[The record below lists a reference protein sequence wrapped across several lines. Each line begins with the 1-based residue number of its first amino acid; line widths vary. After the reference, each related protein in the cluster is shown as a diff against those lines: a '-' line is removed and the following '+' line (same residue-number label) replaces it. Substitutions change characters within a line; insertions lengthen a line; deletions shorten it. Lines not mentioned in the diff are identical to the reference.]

1 MESDDGLFP
10 LLYCLNSQLRTGFN
24 SEVSLAHLAV
34 VRCGHILFYR
44 SLPHSPYKELA
55 GKGLIRMSA
64 MFAVL
69 LSVGRCAPSTFRVYL
84 RSKVNELRDDIE
96 VLPVVQCAFKLSP
109 ECFVFENVPTG
120 GNAWFPTSIK
130 ALQSDRHRIK
140 LTVLYETLCKDC
152 AQFFQQVIYPKIWA
166 LGKDFIDLELIPYGN
181 AIRSNDD
188 GTQVITCQHGS
199 FECTMNKLHSCLLY
213 ELKGATV
220 AMPAIMCL
228 FQNEHITSNIT
239 ELFNLCAEKES
250 FSKKA
255 RDTVFNCFTGYRG
268 ITLEEWMALRTES
281 MRPEKHLFVP
291 WIAINDLSYLWYQQY
306 QPILLETLCHM
317 QTNRIKPNSC
327 QTIA

>member
-1 MESDDGLFP
+1 MNEMHEEDIGFIENFIVVNIALKI
-10 LLYCLNSQLRTGFN
+10 CEMQLQISAFI
-24 SEVSLAHLAV
+24 V
-34 VRCGHILFYR
+34 IL
-44 SLPHSPYKELA
+44 
-55 GKGLIRMSA
+55 
-64 MFAVL
+64 
-69 LSVGRCAPSTFRVYL
+69 VYL
-84 RSKVNELRDDIE
+84 FDSN
-96 VLPVVQCAFKLSP
+96 CAWP
-109 ECFVFENVPTG
+109 ERLCHSNTLYLQS

-228 FQNEHITSNIT
+228 FQNEHLTSNIT

-255 RDTVFNCFTGYRG
+255 RDKVFNCFTGYRG

-327 QTIA
+327 QTIV

>member
-1 MESDDGLFP
+1 LKVGSLGIWTTA
-10 LLYCLNSQLRTGFN
+10 LN
-24 SEVSLAHLAV
+24 
-34 VRCGHILFYR
+34 
-44 SLPHSPYKELA
+44 
-55 GKGLIRMSA
+55 
-64 MFAVL
+64 
-69 LSVGRCAPSTFRVYL
+69 
-84 RSKVNELRDDIE
+84 
-96 VLPVVQCAFKLSP
+96 
-109 ECFVFENVPTG
+109 

-228 FQNEHITSNIT
+228 FQNEHLTSNIT

-255 RDTVFNCFTGYRG
+255 RDKVFNCFIGYRG
-268 ITLEEWMALRTES
+268 ITLEEWMALRTENRVVPIHTTS
-281 MRPEKHLFVP
+281 TSVLNISLFLSTDTDL
-291 WIAINDLSYLWYQQY
+291 INLIRFLWFLFSHTISTPYTGIKLDLSSRG
-306 QPILLETLCHM
+306 LLGSS
-317 QTNRIKPNSC
+317 K
-327 QTIA
+327 

>member
-1 MESDDGLFP
+1 MILKSFLWCNVP
-10 LLYCLNSQLRTGFN
+10 SNCLQN
-24 SEVSLAHLAV
+24 VS
-34 VRCGHILFYR
+34 Y
-44 SLPHSPYKELA
+44 S
-55 GKGLIRMSA
+55 RMSPLEVGSLGIWTTA
-64 MFAVL
+64 LNEFIKKLLAQFRNCVTSTIKL
-69 LSVGRCAPSTFRVYL
+69 SHSASALGLSVSAFIVILVHLFDSNCAWPERLSHSNTLYL
-84 RSKVNELRDDIE
+84 QS
-96 VLPVVQCAFKLSP
+96 
-109 ECFVFENVPTG
+109 

-228 FQNEHITSNIT
+228 FQNEHLTSNIT

>member
-1 MESDDGLFP
+1 MQLKISVFTVILVHLFDSNCAWP
-10 LLYCLNSQLRTGFN
+10 ERLCYSNTLNPQS
-24 SEVSLAHLAV
+24 
-34 VRCGHILFYR
+34 
-44 SLPHSPYKELA
+44 
-55 GKGLIRMSA
+55 
-64 MFAVL
+64 
-69 LSVGRCAPSTFRVYL
+69 
-84 RSKVNELRDDIE
+84 
-96 VLPVVQCAFKLSP
+96 
-109 ECFVFENVPTG
+109 

-130 ALQSDRHRIK
+130 ALQFDRHRIK

-152 AQFFQQVIYPKIWA
+152 SQFFQQVIYPKIWA
-166 LGKDFIDLELIPYGN
+166 LGRDFIDLELIPYGN

-220 AMPAIMCL
+220 AMPTIMCL
-228 FQNEHITSNIT
+228 FQNERLTSNIT
-239 ELFNLCAEKES
+239 ELFNFCAEKEG

-255 RDTVFNCFTGYRG
+255 RDKVFNCFTGYRG

-291 WIAINDLSYLWYQQY
+291 WIAINDLSYHWYQQY
-306 QPILLETLCHM
+306 QPILLETLCNM

-327 QTIA
+327 QTIVLEDN

>member
-1 MESDDGLFP
+1 MSP
-10 LLYCLNSQLRTGFN
+10 LEVGSLGIWPTALNEFIKKL
-24 SEVSLAHLAV
+24 LAQFRNCVTSSIKLS
-34 VRCGHILFYR
+34 Y
-44 SLPHSPYKELA
+44 
-55 GKGLIRMSA
+55 SA
-64 MFAVL
+64 SAL
-69 LSVGRCAPSTFRVYL
+69 GLSVS
-84 RSKVNELRDDIE
+84 
-96 VLPVVQCAFKLSP
+96 
-109 ECFVFENVPTG
+109 

-181 AIRSNDD
+181 AIRNNDD